1 MAHPVLSTLRP
12 AIQAASPGRVA
23 RTPAWA
29 ARPDTGPA
37 VAVLITACRDIA
49 ATARCYRT
57 LLPTA
62 AVLLYGDDLP
72 PETIAAGEAAGAT
85 VRVVPGSC
93 RNALVRRML
102 AEVDA
107 DIYIL
112 AHGAGPDDACLAPL
126 LVAEIGDRNRDLVD
140 VSRIGE
146 GDLAGDAGDRLLART
161 VDFLF
166 GCGGDMLASDVKACS
181 RRFAISYR
189 AAGPGDPGLASAP
202 DLALH
207 ALRLRLPVCGVAA
220 LGSGPRSARPG
231 PARTISGWMTLLG
244 LVGRL
249 LVEERPRRVLGL
261 AGLAVVTA
269 GIATALPAL
278 SIDHWRATLPV
289 CPATLVALALM
300 GSGAAVGALGAA
312 LDSLAAARQEVKRV
326 GVAAIPRRAEPRR
339 P

>member
-1 MAHPVLSTLRP
+1 MVHPVLSTLRP
-12 AIQAASPGRVA
+12 VPPAAPPGRVV
-23 RTPAWA
+23 RTAAWA
-29 ARPDTGPA
+29 ARPDSGPA

-49 ATARCYRT
+49 ATVRCYRT

-62 AVLLYGDDLP
+62 EVVLYGDDLP
-72 PETIAAGEAAGAT
+72 PETIAAGEASGAT
-85 VRVVPGSC
+85 VRVVPASG

-126 LVAEIGDRNRDLVD
+126 IVAEIGDRDQDLVD
-140 VSRIGE
+140 VSRLGG

-166 GCGGDMLASDVKACS
+166 GRGGDMLASDVKACS
-181 RRFAISYR
+181 RRFAVSYR
-189 AAGPGDPGLASAP
+189 AVGSGDAGLASAP

-207 ALRLRLPVCGVAA
+207 ALRLRLPVCSVAA
-220 LGSGPRSARPG
+220 LGRGPAADRTC
-231 PARTISGWMTLLG
+231 PARTIAGWMALLG

-261 AGLAVVTA
+261 TGLALVAA

-278 SIDHWRATLPV
+278 TIDQWRATLPL

-300 GSGAAVGALGAA
+300 GGGAGVGAAGAA

>member
-1 MAHPVLSTLRP
+1 MVHPVVSTLRP
-12 AIQAASPGRVA
+12 VSPAAPPGRA
-23 RTPAWA
+23 SRTAAWA

-37 VAVLITACRDIA
+37 IAVLITACRDIA
-49 ATARCYRT
+49 ATVRCYRT

-62 AVLLYGDDLP
+62 DVVLYGDDLS
-72 PETIAAGEAAGAT
+72 PETIAAGEAFGAT
-85 VRVVPGSC
+85 VRVVPASG

-112 AHGAGPDDACLAPL
+112 AHGAGPDDACMAPL
-126 LVAEIGDRNRDLVD
+126 IVAEIRDRDRDLVD
-140 VSRIGE
+140 VSRVG
-146 GDLAGDAGDRLLART
+146 GGAHAGDAGDRLLART

-166 GCGGDMLASDVKACS
+166 GHGGDMLASDVKACS

-189 AAGPGDPGLASAP
+189 AAGSGDAGLASAL

-207 ALRLRLPVCGVAA
+207 ALRLRLPICSVAT
-220 LGSGPRSARPG
+220 LGRDPPPERPCQPR
-231 PARTISGWMTLLG
+231 TVSGWMTLLG

-261 AGLAVVTA
+261 TGLAVVAA

-278 SIDHWRATLPV
+278 TIDHWRAALPL
-289 CPATLVALALM
+289 CPATLVAVALM
-300 GSGAAVGALGAA
+300 GGGAALGAAGAA